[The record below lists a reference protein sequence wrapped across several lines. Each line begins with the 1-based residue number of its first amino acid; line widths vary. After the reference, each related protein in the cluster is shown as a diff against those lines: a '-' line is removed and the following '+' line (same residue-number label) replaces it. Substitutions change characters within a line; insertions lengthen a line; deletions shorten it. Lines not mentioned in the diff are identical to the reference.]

1 MLPFTGPGAEEYD
14 TYQDMNRSLLSL
26 NSVSSEAGEPIEAAA
41 PERQA
46 SRGESFCSCGQ
57 SVGRLQRPNPSANLA
72 SVSERLTVNAFL
84 SWRLS
89 PCKEAAGKV
98 LFPAASFCRGYRTG
112 IADAGLGQEREGM
125 GMYVFFVCFSLLFA
139 LGLFLVPVASA
150 RMSRRGP
157 FVRTTWSKTVIVS
170 VAQALVLASFVS
182 IWLE

>member
-41 PERQA
+41 PPRQA

-72 SVSERLTVNAFL
+72 SVSERLPLTRSCHGVA
-84 SWRLS
+84 

-98 LFPAASFCRGYRTG
+98 LFPAASFCCSYRTG
-112 IADAGLGQEREGM
+112 IADAGFGQEREGT